1 MVLFD
6 FFFVVSQFSFFFLCF
21 WMFFCLSLTIS
32 SDFCVACIFLKKFYF
47 SFLRR
52 ALCSTWKN
60 SSLNNSFN
68 KKAVVKISII
78 TSLKSPLWN
87 FVKFRSGFFLINVSV
102 PELVSHFLVCCIIL
116 VLIRINGNTIKT
128 PGFYDNL
135 HLLICSICLILDLFS
150 LTEVR

>member
-1 MVLFD
+1 MLLFN

-128 PGFYDNL
+128 TGFYDNL